1 MDLTLDRP
9 LAKTLAAL
17 LRAAHTELTARWLE
31 RISARVSLEAN
42 RVFPSDDLLDH
53 VPLLIDGIADY
64 LENLADEV
72 AADAPV
78 VAKARELGQLRY
90 AQGFSAH
97 EVLKE
102 YEILGGI
109 IFSFF
114 TRTVDDLEEPCR
126 KSELLH
132 CAHRVY
138 TALEVIRQATAAHF
152 LELMTVRVRE
162 REERLARF
170 NRMVSHELKT
180 QLNAAMG
187 ARAMLREPWL
197 HDADRTRF
205 TTMLDANIEA
215 MGTVLGNLEALSR
228 LEHTKG
234 RTAVAGQAH
243 ERHVLLQQA
252 AGEAIRQLR
261 EFARSRLV
269 VVRLAEDLPAIEVD
283 AAVVELC
290 LTNYISNAIK
300 YSNAARLSRWV
311 AVRARVVERSRG
323 TSSDER
329 GPTARRE
336 LIVEVRDNGIGVP
349 EAARE
354 RLFERFYRAHVD
366 TADSVEGTGL
376 GLSLV
381 RETVE
386 LRGGGAW
393 AEFDAEG
400 SCFAFSLP
408 LDEERGLL
416 PDKALA
422 TPEERRVFDAAR
434 LEATP

>member
-1 MDLTLDRP
+1 MDLTLDCP
-9 LAKTLAAL
+9 LAKTLASQ
-17 LRAAHTELTARWLE
+17 LRAARTELTARWLE
-31 RISARVSLEAN
+31 RISARVSLEPN

-64 LENLADEV
+64 LDNIAGEV
-72 AADAPV
+72 SADAPV
-78 VAKARELGQLRY
+78 VAKARELGELRY

-114 TRTVDDLEEPCR
+114 TRTIDALDEECL
-126 KSELLH
+126 KSELLS

-152 LELMTVRVRE
+152 LELMTARVGE

-180 QLNAAMG
+180 HLNAALG
-187 ARAMLREPWL
+187 ARAMLREHWL
-197 HDADRTRF
+197 QEAEREVF

-215 MGTVLGNLEALSR
+215 MGAVLVNLEVLSR
-228 LEHTKG
+228 LEHAKS
-234 RTAVAGQAH
+234 RHAVAGQAQ
-243 ERHVLLQQA
+243 ERHVLLPQA
-252 AGEAIRQLR
+252 AGEAVRQLR
-261 EFARSRLV
+261 EFARSRSV
-269 VVRLAEDLPAIEVD
+269 GVRLAEDLPAIEVD

-290 LTNYISNAIK
+290 LSNYISNAIK
-300 YSNAARLSRWV
+300 YSNPARSSRWV
-311 AVRARVVERSRG
+311 AVRAHIVDATSAASRVDADR
-323 TSSDER
+323 
-329 GPTARRE
+329 PPRE
-336 LIVEVRDNGIGVP
+336 LIVEVHDNGIGVP
-349 EAARE
+349 ERARD
-354 RLFERFYRAHVD
+354 RLFERFYRAHTE
-366 TADSVEGTGL
+366 TASGTEGTGL

-386 LRGGGAW
+386 LRGGRAW
-393 AEFDAEG
+393 AEFGADG

-408 LDEERGLL
+408 LEEERV
-416 PDKALA
+416 PKA
-422 TPEERRVFDAAR
+422 EEARMTSEGAAIS
-434 LEATP
+434 A

>member
-1 MDLTLDRP
+1 MDLTPDCP
-9 LAKTLAAL
+9 LAKTLAAS

-31 RISARVSLEAN
+31 RISARVALEPN

-64 LENLADEV
+64 LENVADEV

-78 VAKARELGQLRY
+78 VAKARELGELRY

-109 IFSFF
+109 IFNFF
-114 TRTVDDLEEPCR
+114 TRTVDDLDEPCLR
-126 KSELLH
+126 SELLN

-152 LELMTVRVRE
+152 LELMTGRVRE

-180 QLNAAMG
+180 QLNAAVG
-187 ARAMLREPWL
+187 ACAMLREPWL
-197 HDADRTRF
+197 DDAERTRF
-205 TTMLDANIEA
+205 STMLDANIEA

-228 LEHTKG
+228 LEHAKG
-234 RTAVAGQAH
+234 HAAVAGQAR
-243 ERHVLLQQA
+243 ERHVLLPQA
-252 AGEAIRQLR
+252 AGEAVRQLR
-261 EFARSRLV
+261 EFARSRSV
-269 VVRLAEDLPAIEVD
+269 VVRIAEDLPAIEVD

-300 YSNAARLSRWV
+300 YSDPGRASRWV
-311 AVRARVVERSRG
+311 AVRARVATRSRS
-323 TSSDER
+323 TSPEST
-329 GPTARRE
+329 GLNPRRE

-349 EAARE
+349 EVARG
-354 RLFERFYRAHVD
+354 RLFERYYRAHAD
-366 TADSVEGTGL
+366 TASSIEGTGL

-386 LRGGGAW
+386 LRAGRAW
-393 AEFDAEG
+393 AEFDG
-400 SCFAFSLP
+400 DGTCFAFALP
-408 LDEERGLL
+408 LDEEPLRAEE
-416 PDKALA
+416 DALGTEGRRVLYVGGVQA
-422 TPEERRVFDAAR
+422 TP
-434 LEATP
+434 